1 MDTYASLGLE
11 ILKRATL
18 QVLYQAHLQARHPL
32 AQPYLG
38 LNQVRERIGLIKVVD
53 PTHHSNALIRGI
65 LDYLRDDRYVEFLL
79 DNRWQ
84 ITEAGIA
91 VIEAEGS

>member
-18 QVLYQAHLQARHPL
+18 QALYQAHLQARHPL
-32 AQPYLG
+32 EQPYLG
-38 LNQVRERIGLIKVVD
+38 LKQIRERIGLIKVVN

-65 LDYLRDDRYVEFLL
+65 LDYLQDDGYVEFLL

-84 ITEAGIA
+84 ITQKGVE
-91 VIEAEGS
+91 VIEG